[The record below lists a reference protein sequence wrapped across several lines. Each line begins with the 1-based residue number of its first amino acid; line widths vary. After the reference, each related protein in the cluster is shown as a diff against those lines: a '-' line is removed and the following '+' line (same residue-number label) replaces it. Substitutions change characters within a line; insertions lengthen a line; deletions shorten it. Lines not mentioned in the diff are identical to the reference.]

1 LYDDSGVAH
10 VVGVFAHTKPGRF
23 SHRDPASRYE
33 DIWLHGEGQG
43 KIKAEV
49 AITGK
54 VDERTATG
62 EYVCRYVQAHDTQ
75 GNYMMFRPDPEIRFR
90 VDNDPYDREGPELG
104 GGALRTPTRR
114 AAHGGLASSVDKA
127 PGKRCSVLCILPAAL
142 SVW

>member
-1 LYDDSGVAH
+1 MTMIPTFYHGDTIRVELSLYDESGVAH

-49 AITGK
+49 AITGR

-104 GGALRTPTRR
+104 EWRFPDADAQGRRWWSRIFGG
-114 AAHGGLASSVDKA
+114 
-127 PGKRCSVLCILPAAL
+127 
-142 SVW
+142 

>member
-1 LYDDSGVAH
+1 MTMIPTFYHGDTIRVELSLYDESGVAH

-49 AITGK
+49 AITGR

-62 EYVCRYVQAHDTQ
+62 GVCVPLRPSPRHAGQLHDVPAQT
-75 GNYMMFRPDPEIRFR
+75 GDP
-90 VDNDPYDREGPELG
+90 L
-104 GGALRTPTRR
+104 
-114 AAHGGLASSVDKA
+114 
-127 PGKRCSVLCILPAAL
+127 
-142 SVW
+142 